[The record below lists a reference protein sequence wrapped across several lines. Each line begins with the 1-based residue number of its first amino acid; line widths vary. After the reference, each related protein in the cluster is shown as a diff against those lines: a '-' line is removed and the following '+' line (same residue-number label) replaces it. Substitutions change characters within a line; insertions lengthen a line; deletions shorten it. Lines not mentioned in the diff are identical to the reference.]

1 MVRAAQMRGSCAMA
15 DFVVS
20 HTSEWLDYFGRQGH
34 APTALAAGAEGAI
47 YDLGGG
53 LVAKVWR
60 DRPVPELERMQRF
73 YADVAS
79 ASLPF
84 ATPEIRRIDQVNG
97 MSVTYERKLPGQP
110 LQRRLNITH
119 RDLSPAAVECVTGVL
134 RALAAVPATASMREL
149 AALDESRPLWEGTD
163 RFKDALLGVI
173 ERRTAR
179 FGPTIRDHLPDFD
192 RRCTAL
198 LERLGT
204 LDYLPD
210 SVIHGDL
217 FGENILVDQQCNPTA
232 VLDFGFLTTVGDAR
246 FDAGITASIMNMY
259 GPHALSIT
267 RDLTGRIA
275 QELGYSPD
283 VLLTYQAAYAM
294 VTSNAFTS
302 DGSDGHFAWCIA
314 QLRRAEVSE
323 AIGL

>member
-1 MVRAAQMRGSCAMA
+1 MP

-20 HTSEWLDYFGRQGH
+20 HTPGWLDYFGRQGH
-34 APTALAAGAEGAI
+34 VPTALAAGVEGAI
-47 YDLGGG
+47 YDLGDG

-110 LQRRLNITH
+110 LQRRLDITH

-134 RALAAVPATASMREL
+134 HALAAVPATASMREL

-163 RFKDALLGVI
+163 RFKDALLGLI

-179 FGPTIRDHLPDFD
+179 FGPAIRDHS
-192 RRCTAL
+192 A
-198 LERLGT
+198 
-204 LDYLPD
+204 
-210 SVIHGDL
+210 
-217 FGENILVDQQCNPTA
+217 
-232 VLDFGFLTTVGDAR
+232 
-246 FDAGITASIMNMY
+246 
-259 GPHALSIT
+259 
-267 RDLTGRIA
+267 
-275 QELGYSPD
+275 D
-283 VLLTYQAAYAM
+283 VLLTYQAAYAV
-294 VTSNAFTS
+294 VTSSAFTP

-314 QLRRAEVSE
+314 QLRRADVSE
-323 AIGL
+323 AKVFDARAGQSTDEFGAGGPSVLP

>member
-1 MVRAAQMRGSCAMA
+1 M
-15 DFVVS
+15 
-20 HTSEWLDYFGRQGH
+20 
-34 APTALAAGAEGAI
+34 
-47 YDLGGG
+47 
-53 LVAKVWR
+53 
-60 DRPVPELERMQRF
+60 
-73 YADVAS
+73 
-79 ASLPF
+79 
-84 ATPEIRRIDQVNG
+84 
-97 MSVTYERKLPGQP
+97 
-110 LQRRLNITH
+110 
-119 RDLSPAAVECVTGVL
+119 
-134 RALAAVPATASMREL
+134 
-149 AALDESRPLWEGTD
+149 D
-163 RFKDALLGVI
+163 RFKDALLGLI
-173 ERRTAR
+173 ERPDRPLR
-179 FGPTIRDHLPDFD
+179 PTIRNHLPDFD

-198 LERLGT
+198 LKRLDT
-204 LDYLPD
+204 LDYLPN

-232 VLDFGFLTTVGDAR
+232 VLDCGFLTTAGDAR

-294 VTSNAFTS
+294 ATSNAFTS
-302 DGSDGHFAWCIA
+302 DGSDGHFAWCMA

>member
-1 MVRAAQMRGSCAMA
+1 MRKDFAVP
-15 DFVVS
+15 DFVAS
-20 HTSEWLDYFGRQGH
+20 HTPEWLGYFGRQGH
-34 APTALAAGAEGAI
+34 DPTPLAAGVEGAI
-47 YDLGGG
+47 YDLGGR

-79 ASLPF
+79 AYLPF
-84 ATPEIRRIDQVNG
+84 STPEILRIEQVNG
-97 MSVTYERKLPGQP
+97 TSVTYERKLPGQP
-110 LQRRLNITH
+110 LQHRLDVAD
-119 RDLSPAAVECVTGVL
+119 RDLSPAAVKCVTSVL

-149 AALDESRPLWEGTD
+149 AALDESRPLWGRAD
-163 RFKDALLGVI
+163 RFRDALLGLL

-179 FGPTIRDHLPDFD
+179 FGPALRDRLPDFD
-192 RRCTAL
+192 RRCAAL
-198 LERLGT
+198 RGRLGT

-210 SVIHGDL
+210 TVIHGDL

-232 VLDFGFLTTVGDAR
+232 VLDFGFLTTAGDPR
-246 FDAGITASIMNMY
+246 FDAATTAAVMNMY

-267 RDLTGRIA
+267 QALTARIA
-275 QELGYSPD
+275 QELGYAPD
-283 VLLTYQAAYAM
+283 VLLTYQAAYAAI
-294 VTSNAFTS
+294 TSNAFTS

-314 QLRRAEVSE
+314 QLQRADVSE